1 MKNIFSLF
9 LFLTSTSIAASQI
22 TEVFTIEAKNP
33 STSSHMMA
41 LEKQKLRIIND
52 FAYLSII
59 DDRLYQDC
67 WTEFKVNRGTISYKV
82 SQVEVNI
89 ISSNKKSITYEL
101 AFDTDSIIFPEILR
115 KKFKSFCIEMS
126 GQ

>member
-9 LFLTSTSIAASQI
+9 FLLTSTSIAASQI
-22 TEVFTIEAKNP
+22 TEVFTIEARDP

-52 FAYLSII
+52 LAYLSII
-59 DDRLYQDC
+59 DDRRYQGC
-67 WTEFKVNRGTISYKV
+67 WLEFKVNRGAISYKA
-82 SQVEVNI
+82 SQVKVNI

-101 AFDTDSIIFPEILR
+101 AFNTASIIIPESLR
-115 KKFKSFCIEMS
+115 KKFKSFCIKMS